1 MFIHSWQEVYAL
13 MFSSWSSSK
22 NPEKKWKSCTFPT
35 FCIVTIGLFSV
46 IEYFEMNAL
55 FNCLLKAL

>member
-1 MFIHSWQEVYAL
+1 MRSCFLLEVL
-13 MFSSWSSSK
+13 RK
-22 NPEKKWKSCTFPT
+22 IKKKPESCTFPK
-35 FCIVTIGLFSV
+35 FCIVSLGIFGV